1 MICRAGPSGSWPIQV
16 MSHFLMHQHCL
27 RCSFPQVTDL
37 CTVRIPDYFLVTVT
51 SADGVIITTVQHQHP
66 ATTVHITTIPVTLP
80 QNVDECY
87 LIVRISAGNSAG
99 MSSPTESTIGKLTT
113 TFP

>member
-1 MICRAGPSGSWPIQV
+1 MC
-16 MSHFLMHQHCL
+16 QHCL
-27 RCSFPQVTDL
+27 RCSFPQVNDL
-37 CTVRIPDYFLVTVT
+37 CTLRIPDYFLVTVT

-66 ATTVHITTIPVTLP
+66 ATTVRIVTIPVTLP